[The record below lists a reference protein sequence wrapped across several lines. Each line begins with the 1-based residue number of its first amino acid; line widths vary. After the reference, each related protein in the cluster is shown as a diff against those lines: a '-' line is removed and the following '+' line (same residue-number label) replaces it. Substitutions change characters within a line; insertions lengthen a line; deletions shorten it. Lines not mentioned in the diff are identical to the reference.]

1 MESPSTSMPTS
12 ILSEFLLCDVSVGNK
27 SIKYSLDRNN
37 IYLLSRELFLNSK
50 SQVEWFSVFLDVSLN
65 SDCSQEV
72 IGSLNTGIVNKLF
85 PEEKLSIVFAQ
96 YLFPC
101 QTLAEERSEF
111 YKEKSSVL
119 GEDIPVRP
127 VKGRVWLHIAR
138 GKCVSGT
145 PRVPS
150 NAYQRSGL
158 LVTPRER
165 CMLQQH
171 SV

>member
-1 MESPSTSMPTS
+1 MIRNYSDNLIWKESGSNISF
-12 ILSEFLLCDVSVGNK
+12 IFL
-27 SIKYSLDRNN
+27 Y
-37 IYLLSRELFLNSK
+37 LNSK
-50 SQVEWFSVFLDVSLN
+50 SQVEWFSVFLDASLSSN
-65 SDCSQEV
+65 CSQKVRE
-72 IGSLNTGIVNKLF
+72 SLNTCIVNKLF
-85 PEEKLSIVFAQ
+85 PEEKLSIVSAQ

-111 YKEKSSVL
+111 YKWKSSVL
-119 GEDIPVRP
+119 GEDIPARP
-127 VKGRVWLHIAR
+127 IKGRVWLHVAR

-150 NAYQRSGL
+150 NAYQRSGYI
-158 LVTPRER
+158 VTPRER

>member
-1 MESPSTSMPTS
+1 MSTS
-12 ILSEFLLCDVSVGNK
+12 ILDEFFLCDVSVDQK
-27 SIKYSLDRNN
+27 SIKYSIDRNST
-37 IYLLSRELFLNSK
+37 YLLSRELFLHSK
-50 SQVEWFSVFLDVSLN
+50 SHVEWFSAFPDVSLHA
-65 SDCSQEV
+65 DYSQKV
-72 IGSLNTGIVNKLF
+72 RGSLFTGIVKTLF
-85 PEEKLSIVFAQ
+85 PEEKLSIVSAH

-111 YKEKSSVL
+111 YKWKSSVI
-119 GEDIPVRP
+119 GEDIPARP

-145 PRVPS
+145 QRVPS

-171 SV
+171 SI